1 MREKILI
8 IEDDEDILNL
18 LSYQLQS
25 HQFVVKQAQTAQE
38 GIEIAWEERP
48 DLIILD
54 IMLPDMDGFE
64 ICKRLKRHDE
74 TGHIPIIML
83 TAKSEEIDRVLGFE
97 LGADDYVVKPFSPR
111 ELILRIKA
119 ILRRKQSLLEDQ
131 KIWQREGM
139 IFNIE
144 AHNLTIDGITIPL
157 TATEFNLLLTFIR
170 NEGRVLTREILLDRV
185 WGYNFEGYAR
195 TVDTHIRRLRKKL
208 GFYGDWIQTVR
219 GFGYKF
225 ETNTTR
231 SNK

>member
-1 MREKILI
+1 MKDKILV

-18 LSYQLQS
+18 VSFQLES
-25 HQFVVKQAQTAQE
+25 NQFVVKKAQSGAE
-38 GIEIAWEERP
+38 GLELAWKEHP

-64 ICKRLKRHDE
+64 VCKRLRRNSD
-74 TGHIPIIML
+74 TMHIPILML
-83 TAKSEEIDRVLGFE
+83 TARSEEIDRVLGFE

-111 ELILRIKA
+111 ELVLRIKA
-119 ILRRKQSLLEDQ
+119 ILKRRQSFPENL
-131 KIWQREGM
+131 KIWQREGLV
-139 IFNIE
+139 FNIE
-144 AHNLTIDGITIPL
+144 SHDLMVDGISTSL

-185 WGYNFEGYAR
+185 WGYSFEGYAR

-208 GFYGDWIQTVR
+208 GSYGNWIQTVR

-225 ETNTTR
+225 EPTSR

>member
-18 LSYQLQS
+18 LSYQLQH

-38 GIEIAWEERP
+38 GIETAWEEQP

-74 TGHIPIIML
+74 TNHIPIIML

-119 ILRRKQSLLEDQ
+119 ILRRKQSSPDDQ
-131 KIWQREGM
+131 KMWQREGM

-144 AHNLTIDGITIPL
+144 AHNLTIDGSTIPL

-208 GFYGDWIQTVR
+208 GPYGDWIQTVR

-225 ETNTTR
+225 ETNTR